1 MLFILPQPTHR
12 YQDAVDKLVKA
23 LDTVG
28 DIPPFV
34 LRIRTDLCHCHSKL
48 SNLTGGKHWC
58 GLALEMDPE
67 NADVLCDRA
76 ELYISQ
82 QMYEEA
88 IEDYQTANKI
98 ENHPNRVEEGL
109 QKAQRLLKQ
118 SQRRDYYKLLG
129 VSR

>member
-1 MLFILPQPTHR
+1 MHIIHINISVG
-12 YQDAVDKLVKA
+12 YQIN
-23 LDTVG
+23 
-28 DIPPFV
+28 IPGYSYCLQLLLYHF
-34 LRIRTDLCHCHSKL
+34 LQL

-67 NADVLCDRA
+67 NADVLCDIA

-98 ENHPNRVEEGL
+98 ENHPNKVCTGRYIV
-109 QKAQRLLKQ
+109 
-118 SQRRDYYKLLG
+118 DYMTFL
-129 VSR
+129 VC